1 MERDVFIGFDP
12 GSVPSPCYV
21 IDEAGIDRNLS
32 YLREVQQESGARV
45 LMALKAF
52 AMPAL
57 FPRIRAVLD
66 GVCAS
71 GPWEARLGREC
82 FGGEV
87 HTFAPAFSD
96 EEFGEVLA
104 LSDHVVFNSFNQW
117 KRFRS
122 RALAA
127 QRGQRGGTAGGGSGK
142 ASGTDARTPQFG
154 IRVNP
159 EHSEAEVPLYDPA
172 APYSRLGVT
181 AANFE
186 LAAAAGELEGITGL
200 HLHTLCEQ
208 GFEAL
213 ERTVAVLLE
222 KFGRYLPQM
231 QWLNLGGGHHISKP
245 DYNRAG
251 LIKLIRRLRAD
262 YDIDIILEPGEAV
275 VIHSG
280 VLVATVLDVIHNGMP
295 IAILDTSA
303 TAHMPDVLEMPYR
316 VEIWGAAA
324 PGEKAHTYRLGGQT
338 CLAGD
343 VIGEYSFDE
352 PLQPGRRI
360 VFDDMAHYTFIKST
374 MFNGVRHPA
383 LALYNSNSGATRIV
397 REFSYT
403 DFLGRLT

>member
-12 GSVPSPCYV
+12 GAVPSPCYV
-21 IDEAGIDRNLS
+21 IDEAGVDRNLA
-32 YLREVQQESGARV
+32 YLREVQQASGARV

-52 AMPAL
+52 ALPAL

-96 EEFGEVLA
+96 EDFTEALA

-117 KRFRS
+117 RQFRT
-122 RALAA
+122 RAIAA
-127 QRGQRGGTAGGGSGK
+127 QRGPSTAGPPG
-142 ASGTDARTPQFG
+142 ASKHTPQFG
-154 IRVNP
+154 IRINP

-172 APYSRLGVT
+172 APCSRLGVT
-181 AANFE
+181 AENFE
-186 LAAAAGELEGITGL
+186 AAAAAGELEGLSGL
-200 HLHTLCEQ
+200 HMHTLCEQ
-208 GFEAL
+208 GFDAL

-231 QWLNLGGGHHISKP
+231 QWLNLGGGHHITRP

-251 LIKLIRRLRAD
+251 LIELIQRVRSD

-275 VIHSG
+275 VIRSG
-280 VLVATVLDVIHNGMP
+280 VLVATVLDVIRNGMP

-316 VEIWGAAA
+316 PEILGAAA
-324 PGEKAHTYRLGGQT
+324 PGERSYTYRLGGQT

-343 VIGEYSFDE
+343 VIGDYSFNE
-352 PLQPGRRI
+352 PLQPGQRL
-360 VFDDMAHYTFIKST
+360 VFEDMAHYTFIKST

-383 LALYNSNSGATRIV
+383 LALYNSNSRVTRVV
-397 REFSYT
+397 REFSYS

>member
-1 MERDVFIGFDP
+1 MERDIFIGFDP
-12 GSVPSPCYV
+12 NSVPSPCYV
-21 IDEAGIDRNLS
+21 IDEAGVDRNLA
-32 YLREVQQESGARV
+32 YLREVQEASGARI

-52 AMPAL
+52 ALPAL
-57 FPRIRAVLD
+57 FPRIRRVLD

-87 HTFAPAFSD
+87 HTFAPAFSEQD
-96 EEFGEVLA
+96 MNEVLA

-117 KRFRS
+117 KQFRV

-127 QRGQRGGTAGGGSGK
+127 QRAPSAGEPSGCGRRK
-142 ASGTDARTPQFG
+142 PEFG

-181 AANFE
+181 AEHFE
-186 LAAAAGELEGITGL
+186 VAAAAGELEGLSGL
-200 HLHTLCEQ
+200 HMHTLCEQ
-208 GFEAL
+208 GFDAL
-213 ERTVAVLLE
+213 ERTVEVLLE

-231 QWLNLGGGHHISKP
+231 QWLNLGGGHHISRP
-245 DYNRAG
+245 DYNRTG
-251 LIKLIRRLRAD
+251 LIELIRRVRSD
-262 YDIDIILEPGEAV
+262 YDIDLILEPGEAV
-275 VIHSG
+275 VIRSG
-280 VLVATVLDVIHNGMP
+280 ALVATVLDVIHNGMP

-316 VEIWGAAA
+316 PDIVGAAA
-324 PGEKAHTYRLGGQT
+324 PNEKAHTYRLGGQT

-343 VIGEYSFDE
+343 VIGDYSFDE
-352 PLQPGRRI
+352 PLQPGQRLL
-360 VFDDMAHYTFIKST
+360 FEDMAHYTFIKST

-383 LALYNSNSGATRIV
+383 LALYNSNSGVTRVV